1 MKIFLSMMS
10 CHLIHK
16 GKNSLFLLLRNK
28 DIAMKVPSLL
38 RIPKHQ
44 KFHIQPRYYDP
55 VKEEIEQRISR
66 IKNELDGENNED
78 PMQYRS
84 RMKGA
89 FTRQRSGGRGRKAGA
104 SQLMMILVVTGGFVG
119 FLFYGNIALYSMGA
133 VIALY
138 YYLKL
143 RKII

>member
-1 MKIFLSMMS
+1 MS
-10 CHLIHK
+10 CLLIHN

-28 DIAMKVPSLL
+28 DYAMKVPSLL

-78 PMQYRS
+78 LMQYRS

-89 FTRQRSGGRGRKAGA
+89 FGRQKSDRGGHTVRHKIGA
-104 SQLMMILVVTGGFVG
+104 SQFLMILVVTGGFVG
-119 FLFYGNIALYSMGA
+119 YLFYGNIALYSMGA